1 MGDKM
6 TATEII
12 RLLEIII
19 GPTTAV
25 GETNADE
32 RIHDNLRTLIDVA
45 NWGLER
51 VHTSSFTCGRSEWS
65 MHKVGFD
72 AKCAL
77 DEWRM
82 WLEDVCGE
90 RKVQE

>member
-1 MGDKM
+1 MAEKM
-6 TATEII
+6 TAKEITK
-12 RLLEIII
+12 LLGIVI

-45 NWGLER
+45 NWCLER
-51 VHTSSFTCGRSEWS
+51 VHTSSFTCGRSEYS
-65 MHKVGFD
+65 MNKVGFD

-90 RKVQE
+90 GEVQE

>member
-1 MGDKM
+1 MAEKM
-6 TATEII
+6 TAKEITK
-12 RLLEIII
+12 LLGVVI

-45 NWGLER
+45 NWCLESIR
-51 VHTSSFTCGRSEWS
+51 TSSFTCGRPEYS
-65 MHKVGFD
+65 MHKVGYD

-77 DEWRM
+77 NEWRM
-82 WLEDVCGE
+82 WLDDVCGLE
-90 RKVQE
+90 VQE

>member
-1 MGDKM
+1 MAEKM
-6 TATEII
+6 TAKEITK
-12 RLLEIII
+12 LLGVVI
-19 GPTTAV
+19 GTTTAV

-32 RIHDNLRTLIDVA
+32 RILANLRTLIDVA
-45 NWGLER
+45 NWCVDG
-51 VHTSSFTCGRSEWS
+51 VFQSSETMGRPEWS
-65 MHKVGFD
+65 MHKVGYE

-90 RKVQE
+90 VEVQE